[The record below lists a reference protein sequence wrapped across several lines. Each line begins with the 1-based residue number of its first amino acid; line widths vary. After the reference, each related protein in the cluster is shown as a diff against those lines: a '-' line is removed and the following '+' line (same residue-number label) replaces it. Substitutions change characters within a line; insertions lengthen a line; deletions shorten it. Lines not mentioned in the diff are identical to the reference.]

1 MQVGVGNKEDNI
13 AATLRHIDTAA
24 GHGARLIV
32 LPELANTGYAFATR
46 AEAYEHAESVPDG
59 VTCQAWAKA
68 AAAHDA
74 YIVGGVAEIDGVTL
88 YDTAVLIG
96 PDGYIGRY
104 RKTHLWNREKLIFT
118 TGDDYPVF
126 DTKNRPYRAPHL
138 LGHLVP
144 RGRPN
149 TRRPGRRHHLFGQQ
163 LGMDATAAL
172 RRRRELH
179 GVLSDY
185 VGIARQ
191 QHSYRCRRSSRRGAR
206 REIPGMLV
214 LITGTNGWPIGEI
227 ADAEATRSSVCR
239 HRHRGVPVRAHLE
252 THERSRTR

>member
-1 MQVGVGNKEDNI
+1 MQVGIDNKEDNI

-24 GHGARLIV
+24 AHGARLIV

-104 RKTHLWNREKLIFT
+104 RKDTPMAPREADLHRRQRLPRVRHTHRA
-118 TGDDYPVF
+118 
-126 DTKNRPYRAPHL
+126 NRPAHL
-138 LGHLVP
+138 LGYLVP
-144 RGRPN
+144 
-149 TRRPGRRHHLFGQQ
+149 
-163 LGMDATAAL
+163 
-172 RRRRELH
+172 
-179 GVLSDY
+179 
-185 VGIARQ
+185 
-191 QHSYRCRRSSRRGAR
+191 
-206 REIPGMLV
+206 
-214 LITGTNGWPIGEI
+214 
-227 ADAEATRSSVCR
+227 
-239 HRHRGVPVRAHLE
+239 
-252 THERSRTR
+252 